1 MSKIHFSDI
10 VRQTLQKS
18 ADSLTKRELADR
30 IVWDKSDIAFFNRK
44 LSKTLN
50 DQIAEGRIA
59 TEFDHLGVTRYKLIE
74 NPVKK
79 KPVAPKVAA
88 EPEEPPKSDLDRV
101 KEELGVADLSS
112 EYQMGYARGYNDAMF
127 HGNREAYNAGRQ
139 QVLKGLLKLLNIK
152 GEVLL

>member
-10 VRQTLQKS
+10 VRDTLRNS
-18 ADSLTKRELADR
+18 ADSLTKKELGDR
-30 IVWDKSDIAFFNRK
+30 IVWDKSDMSFFNRK
-44 LSKTLN
+44 LRKTLN
-50 DQIAEGRIA
+50 DQIAEGKIE
-59 TEFDHLGVTRYKLIE
+59 TEFDHLGVTRYKLVE

-79 KPVAPKVAA
+79 AAAPKV
-88 EPEEPPKSDLDRV
+88 EVQPEESPKSDLDRV
-101 KEELGVADLSS
+101 KEELGVEELSS
-112 EYQMGYARGYNDAMF
+112 EYQMGYMRGYNDAMF

>member
-18 ADSLTKRELADR
+18 ADSLTKKELADR
-30 IVWDKSDIAFFNRK
+30 VVWDKSDMSFFNRK

-79 KPVAPKVAA
+79 KPVAPKV
-88 EPEEPPKSDLDRV
+88 EEQPQEAPKSDLDRV
-101 KEELGVADLSS
+101 KEDLGVEELSN
-112 EYQMGYARGYNDAMF
+112 EFQMGYTRGYNDAMF
-127 HGNREAYNAGRQ
+127 HGHREAYNAGRQ
-139 QVLKGLLKLLNIK
+139 NVLKGLLKLLNIK
-152 GEVLL
+152 GEIRL

>member
-10 VRQTLQKS
+10 VRDTLRKA
-18 ADSLTKRELADR
+18 ADSLTKKELADR
-30 IVWDKSDIAFFNRK
+30 IVWDKSDMSFFNRK

-50 DQIAEGRIA
+50 DQITDGKVV
-59 TEFDHLGVTRYKLIE
+59 TEFDHLGVTRYKLVE

-79 KPVAPKVAA
+79 KPAPKV
-88 EPEEPPKSDLDRV
+88 EEQPQEEPKSDLDRV
-101 KEELGVADLSS
+101 REELGVEELSS

-127 HGNREAYNAGRQ
+127 HGHREAYNAGRQ
-139 QVLKGLLKLLNIK
+139 NVLKGLLKLLNIK